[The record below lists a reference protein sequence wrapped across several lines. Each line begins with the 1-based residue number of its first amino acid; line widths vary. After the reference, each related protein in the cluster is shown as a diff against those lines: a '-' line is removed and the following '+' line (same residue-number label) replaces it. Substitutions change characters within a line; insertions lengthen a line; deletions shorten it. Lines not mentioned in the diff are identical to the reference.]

1 MNRSASTGV
10 NVSAR
15 KSDVSSATLI
25 VSASDRKK
33 TPVMPVSSAS
43 GRKTTTG
50 VMVEPMI
57 GPEISLMALCTASA
71 RDSPRAM
78 CV

>member
-1 MNRSASTGV
+1 MNVSAST
-10 NVSAR
+10 
-15 KSDVSSATLI
+15 SDVSSATAI

-50 VMVEPMI
+50 VIVEPMI
-57 GPEISLMALCTASA
+57 GPVISLMRVLHGFA
-71 RDSPRAM
+71 RAIRRATM